1 MNDQMIKH
9 LESVISD
16 PDKTSRN
23 PVIHRKP
30 CANLCENTKPSDRG
44 LASRTAEGL
53 SCLFFRSPARVICQL
68 RLKFPHSSGRKSCHP
83 GMVLVYSS
91 SRIG

>member
-1 MNDQMIKH
+1 MAYQRKALEATDRRLEWFKNDKYAG
-9 LESVISD
+9 LE
-16 PDKTSRN
+16 KLTY
-23 PVIHRKP
+23 
-30 CANLCENTKPSDRG
+30 LG
-44 LASRTAEGL
+44 
-53 SCLFFRSPARVICQL
+53 CQL